1 MSKQQTERDRWQS
14 ARDAWDWARQ
24 VDEVRALLRTVD
36 DTYVIHTKSASLLM
50 ASAASLLRARAESE
64 ISPSKSQVWRG
75 RANLWCWAAAG
86 PLAYYRLAGR
96 PITVEE
102 LIGNVVTGTLIASV
116 YAVIASKW
124 GVRSRRRRLGEGPTT
139 PATVDFATER
149 QAPATTDSQAYLA
162 YLAWRAGHLGQ
173 ASRLLLMPSRLQAAR
188 DREAFRVDV
197 SLATIYLFDS
207 MESLKSLSEYVES
220 VGAGEKGGELR

>member
-1 MSKQQTERDRWQS
+1 M
-14 ARDAWDWARQ
+14 ARQ
-24 VDEVRALLRTVD
+24 GEPLVLGGRRAVGLL
-36 DTYVIHTKSASLLM
+36 S
-50 ASAASLLRARAESE
+50 
-64 ISPSKSQVWRG
+64 
-75 RANLWCWAAAG
+75 
-86 PLAYYRLAGR
+86 AGR
-96 PITVEE
+96 QADHGGRTDRQRGDWHAHRVG
-102 LIGNVVTGTLIASV
+102 LRGNSEQMG
-116 YAVIASKW
+116 